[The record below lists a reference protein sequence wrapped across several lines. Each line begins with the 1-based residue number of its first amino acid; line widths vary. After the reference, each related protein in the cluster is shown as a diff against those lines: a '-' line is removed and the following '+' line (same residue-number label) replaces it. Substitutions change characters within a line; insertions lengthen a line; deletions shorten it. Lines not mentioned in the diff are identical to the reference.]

1 MTVHLQNKTT
11 LAKRDYPNGLSE
23 AYSLHSTAADEL
35 TRLQTK
41 HVLGAESSFQA
52 CKGRCTNPRDSHE
65 GTVRPF
71 PTAAPSKLPGLAP
84 SLLLARSPP
93 LPPSLPLR
101 WPPLR
106 EHSSR
111 ISLLYLLTSTH
122 SFLCYTFTSRTRRN
136 GSASNEGSLLRHR
149 PWIPPDTLLAF
160 LVASIALFIQV
171 SDSRILFLC
180 FAIPL
185 LPFLSAV
192 TPASLS
198 LSKISRESRIFAF
211 VVRSPVYCLLSL
223 LTGLPFSFFC
233 PFHPS
238 LPPSISPSL
247 IRFVF
252 SNVPFIPH
260 RPLCPSLTSV
270 N

>member
-93 LPPSLPLR
+93 LPPSLPPAAVAA
-101 WPPLR
+101 PPRTFL
-106 EHSSR
+106 EDFAP
-111 ISLLYLLTSTH
+111 LFAYLDP
-122 SFLCYTFTSRTRRN
+122 F
-136 GSASNEGSLLRHR
+136 
-149 PWIPPDTLLAF
+149 
-160 LVASIALFIQV
+160 
-171 SDSRILFLC
+171 
-180 FAIPL
+180 IPL
-185 LPFLSAV
+185 LHIYLPYTEKWVSV
-192 TPASLS
+192 QRRQPPQTPAMDSARHATRLS
-198 LSKISRESRIFAF
+198 CRL
-211 VVRSPVYCLLSL
+211 
-223 LTGLPFSFFC
+223 
-233 PFHPS
+233 
-238 LPPSISPSL
+238 
-247 IRFVF
+247 
-252 SNVPFIPH
+252 H
-260 RPLCPSLTSV
+260 RPLHPGFRFPHSVSLFRNPTPSV
-270 N
+270 P